1 MLLARCHCLS
11 MFALKIVLKNVQM
24 ADISFNNIESAF
36 VDKTGKRAMLLGT
49 KDDFDL
55 FSGTHIDYLKTN
67 KDIIRSTN
75 ISTK

>member
-1 MLLARCHCLS
+1 
-11 MFALKIVLKNVQM
+11 MFKWLTFHSIDRAIV
-24 ADISFNNIESAF
+24 DIA
-36 VDKTGKRAMLLGT
+36 GKRAMLLGT